1 MKPIAE
7 IKQKIES
14 LLRNHNEE
22 YIEIHGRE
30 NLLAEGYCRIIDYGE
45 SKITF
50 ASETKTICIKGE
62 KYFSNCD
69 VGEGY
74 TAMSFVNDAGFT
86 AVQSISTAT
95 LRQ

>member
-62 KYFSNCD
+62 KLRLSHLDNQRLA
-69 VGEGY
+69 VEGRIDSVEY
-74 TAMSFVNDAGFT
+74 
-86 AVQSISTAT
+86 
-95 LRQ
+95 L